1 MFEVVENKLKH
12 IPIDPGVYQFFNIN
26 KEIIYIGKAKNLRNR
41 VKSYFRSQKG
51 MSAKNIT
58 MIKHIANLEWIV
70 VRNEVE
76 ALLTEAN
83 LIKKYKPK
91 YNIDLKD
98 DKTYPFIKITN
109 EPYPQIL
116 ITRTIL
122 KDGSKYYGPFTDVNR
137 LKVIMKMLLKIF
149 PIRSCTYMIDDSVI
163 KEKKISLCLDY
174 HINKC
179 EGPCEGLVSEK
190 DYEGMVERIEHFIK
204 GKTRETIDH
213 IKILMEKA
221 SNEKK
226 YEIAGLYRDQL
237 KAIKLFK
244 DKQKLISA
252 NFDDR
257 DVIALAKNNQIGIA
271 VVLRIRNGRIISR
284 EKLSM
289 TNLDNSDE
297 KNLSSIITRFYFNS
311 DLIPLEISLQNRPLN
326 EKELKLWLT
335 TKAKRKVKFIYPIK
349 GNKAKEA
356 RITLQNA
363 KLLLGE
369 WILKRQKRNDLIP
382 KTLEKLKIDLGLKL
396 APIRIEAFDV
406 SHLGGTGIV
415 GSMVCFI
422 NTKPKKSE
430 YRKFNIK
437 TIHDNNDFASIR
449 EIVFRRYKRAK
460 KDSMSLPNLIL
471 VDGGKG
477 QLNVAYAALKEL
489 GLDYIPI
496 IGLAKRLEEVYV
508 PGLKDPQS
516 IDKQSIGLILLR
528 RIRDEA
534 HRFAITFQRQKRE
547 SNLIKSPFES
557 IKGVGQKRVNKLLRL
572 FDDVR
577 NLAHLT
583 PEVINGE
590 TGIPLKISE
599 EIIMMAKKIYN
610 VKNSI

>member
-1 MFEVVENKLKH
+1 
-12 IPIDPGVYQFFNIN
+12 
-26 KEIIYIGKAKNLRNR
+26 
-41 VKSYFRSQKG
+41 
-51 MSAKNIT
+51 
-58 MIKHIANLEWIV
+58 
-70 VRNEVE
+70 
-76 ALLTEAN
+76 
-83 LIKKYKPK
+83 
-91 YNIDLKD
+91 
-98 DKTYPFIKITN
+98 
-109 EPYPQIL
+109 
-116 ITRTIL
+116 
-122 KDGSKYYGPFTDVNR
+122 
-137 LKVIMKMLLKIF
+137 
-149 PIRSCTYMIDDSVI
+149 
-163 KEKKISLCLDY
+163 
-174 HINKC
+174 
-179 EGPCEGLVSEK
+179 
-190 DYEGMVERIEHFIK
+190 
-204 GKTRETIDH
+204 
-213 IKILMEKA
+213 MEKA

-477 QLNVAYAALKEL
+477 QLSVAYSALKEL

-610 VKNSI
+610 V